1 MTRSL
6 QRLCLKRRASRS
18 SMDRPLDLAQIS
30 GSLTRRQPR
39 FWRTPAPRFNV
50 FAQASRNRQSTRAEP
65 ARIEKTVGFAII
77 RKARDVP
84 MADETRIGFP
94 DRRTAADKDH
104 AIRIA
109 RQYLLGF
116 VRGTNFHECHSRP
129 GPIRKRGDSPRAGNQ
144 HVTAGQSEEP
154 RHIGLIF
161 CSRISFPRKLPIEAE
176 LTSFS
181 YRAND

>member
-18 SMDRPLDLAQIS
+18 STGRPLDLAQIS
-30 GSLTRRQPR
+30 GSLMRRQPR

-50 FAQASRNRQSTRAEP
+50 FAQASRDQRSTHAEP
-65 ARIEKTVGFAII
+65 ARIEITVGFAII

-84 MADETRIGFP
+84 VGDETRIGFP
-94 DRRTAADKDH
+94 DWGTAADKDH

-116 VRGTNFHECHSRP
+116 VRGMDFHERHSRP
-129 GPIRKRGDSPRAGNQ
+129 GP
-144 HVTAGQSEEP
+144 
-154 RHIGLIF
+154 
-161 CSRISFPRKLPIEAE
+161 
-176 LTSFS
+176 
-181 YRAND
+181 